1 MGLNNKYSLRDKNDN
16 EVATVIPLN
25 KNMNSVAGL
34 SKSLGLDEY
43 IISDQRLDEIKC
55 QYNLNDSTQ
64 TSIFDYL

>member
-1 MGLNNKYSLRDKNDN
+1 MGLNSKYVLHDENNN

-34 SKSLGLDEY
+34 RKSLGLDEN
-43 IISDQRLDEIKC
+43 IISNQRLDEIKLK
-55 QYNLNDSTQ
+55 YNLSDSTQ